1 MHTPGEIYTPW
12 RIFKGSFIPNAV
24 LKCRELSSTAKL
36 VFARLC
42 QYGGEHGQAYPSY
55 NTLAGEVGVE
65 RRQAIRAVNELEAF
79 GLLRR
84 NGRLRCDGGL
94 SSNAYVFLWHSIFSE
109 DDPGPSG
116 SQNDT
121 RASVINDTR
130 GSSVSVTSPS
140 VVNVTS
146 PSVIHDTSLVSFMT
160 PKENHIQENKFEET
174 TTGQTGLLLS
184 GTPLSKIS
192 EDELLLLAKR
202 HSPELLR
209 QVADIAA
216 ETWRRERKE
225 IRNPAGY
232 LHALC
237 DALVVPAWYQPPE
250 ERAARKQAEE
260 EQRAARLRKEQE
272 EQAAV
277 EHEAREKDAWWTNLS
292 AVDQERFRVAVEKNL
307 PPEFRW
313 PAVAITAM
321 AKSLAWEQRSPQRE

>member
-94 SSNAYVFLWHSIFSE
+94 SSNAYIFLWHSIFSE
-109 DDPGPSG
+109 DDPGPPG

-121 RASVINDTR
+121 RVSVINDTR

-146 PSVIHDTSLVSFMT
+146 PSVMNDTSLVSFMT
-160 PKENHIQENKFEET
+160 PKENHLQENTFEET

-237 DALVVPAWYQPPE
+237 DALVVPAWYEPPE
-250 ERAARKQAEE
+250 ERTARKQAEE

>member
-109 DDPGPSG
+109 DDPVPPG

-121 RASVINDTR
+121 RVSVINDTR
-130 GSSVSVTSPS
+130 WSSVSVTSPS
-140 VVNVTS
+140 VVNVT
-146 PSVIHDTSLVSFMT
+146 
-160 PKENHIQENKFEET
+160 
-174 TTGQTGLLLS
+174 
-184 GTPLSKIS
+184 
-192 EDELLLLAKR
+192 R
-202 HSPELLR
+202 HNVC
-209 QVADIAA
+209 Q
-216 ETWRRERKE
+216 
-225 IRNPAGY
+225 
-232 LHALC
+232 
-237 DALVVPAWYQPPE
+237 
-250 ERAARKQAEE
+250 
-260 EQRAARLRKEQE
+260 
-272 EQAAV
+272 
-277 EHEAREKDAWWTNLS
+277 
-292 AVDQERFRVAVEKNL
+292 
-307 PPEFRW
+307 
-313 PAVAITAM
+313 
-321 AKSLAWEQRSPQRE
+321 